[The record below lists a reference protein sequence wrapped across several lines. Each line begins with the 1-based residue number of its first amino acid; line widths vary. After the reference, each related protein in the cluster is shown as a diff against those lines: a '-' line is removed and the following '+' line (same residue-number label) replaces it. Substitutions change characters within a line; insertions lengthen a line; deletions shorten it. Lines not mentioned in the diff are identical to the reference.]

1 MKKILIL
8 ITMVLLFSCAKIE
21 PTIAWE
27 KNVTFGDVLKSAG
40 GKYVMMD
47 FVRDG

>member
-21 PTIAWE
+21 PTIEWE

-40 GKYVMMD
+40 EKYVMMD

>member
-1 MKKILIL
+1 
-8 ITMVLLFSCAKIE
+8 MVLLFSCTKIE

-27 KNVTFGDVLKSAG
+27 KNVTFGDVLKSASE
-40 GKYVMMD
+40 KYVMMD